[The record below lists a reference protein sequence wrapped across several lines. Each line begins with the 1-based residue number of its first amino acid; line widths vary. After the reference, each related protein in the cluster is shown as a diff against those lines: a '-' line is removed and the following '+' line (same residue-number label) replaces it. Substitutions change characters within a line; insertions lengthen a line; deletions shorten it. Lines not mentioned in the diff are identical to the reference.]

1 MNLQNLVVYIIVFLC
16 MAYAGKHIYHFFTGL
31 KKGSKSC
38 ECGCSGCKLAQSKGC
53 GIKKSQKKRRKYCHL
68 KK

>member
-1 MNLQNLVVYIIVFLC
+1 
-16 MAYAGKHIYHFFTGL
+16 MAYAGKHIYHFFIGL

-53 GIKKSQKKRRKYCHL
+53 GIKKVAKKEA
-68 KK
+68 